1 MALPVTRWEQD
12 SREWITELGANYKK
26 MKLPTLSGSSQET
39 ATVSKEGN
47 TECKSCGEMFE
58 VWGTNK
64 TSAPSYCSFDCM
76 KQWLDYHI
84 DNKDGEGSQFE
95 LKEWYH
101 IAGIKEKAELKFYV
115 DGKEVGKYNVPK
127 DHAQGAEKLYI
138 GRTGYRSATF
148 IMDDLYVY
156 NRALEE
162 KEINEVKEGK
172 LLPVEPQDKLAALW
186 AHIKQ
191 EAH

>member
-1 MALPVTRWEQD
+1 M
-12 SREWITELGANYKK
+12 
-26 MKLPTLSGSSQET
+26 
-39 ATVSKEGN
+39 
-47 TECKSCGEMFE
+47 
-58 VWGTNK
+58 
-64 TSAPSYCSFDCM
+64 
-76 KQWLDYHI
+76 
-84 DNKDGEGSQFE
+84 
-95 LKEWYH
+95 
-101 IAGIKEKAELKFYV
+101 ELKFYV

-162 KEINEVKEGK
+162 KEINDVKEGK

>member
-1 MALPVTRWEQD
+1 MSAGSFLLIRCVSVSTARYLAGIWTR
-12 SREWITELGANYKK
+12 
-26 MKLPTLSGSSQET
+26 LPTLNIHWRFNPGNAGSNC
-39 ATVSKEGN
+39 AG
-47 TECKSCGEMFE
+47 
-58 VWGTNK
+58 
-64 TSAPSYCSFDCM
+64 P
-76 KQWLDYHI
+76 
-84 DNKDGEGSQFE
+84 DGEGSQFE

-115 DGKEVGKYNVPK
+115 DGKELGKYNVPK

-162 KEINEVKEGK
+162 KEINQVKEGK
-172 LLPVEPQDKLAALW
+172 LLAVEPQDKLAALW

-191 EAH
+191 EAHW